1 MDSML
6 EEFISK
12 QTKEINEL
20 KDGKPDVSKST
31 DCSKEDLVVKL
42 NLIEQYYPGRFGL
55 NDIHEMSPGDMIVK
69 YSNIIAIIR
78 KEECGYKYTY
88 EELEIASRG
97 ILLHWND
104 KPPYREIIKEIA
116 PLAYHEY
123 IDTMFIDNNVIYPT
137 NIILRNSKNILDFLS
152 KVLVLSLDN
161 PEITSELEKQIRT
174 ALSSIILFV

>member
-6 EEFISK
+6 EEFINK
-12 QTKEINEL
+12 HTKEINEL

-69 YSNIIAIIR
+69 YSNIISIIR
-78 KEECGYKYTY
+78 KEECGYEYTY

-104 KPPYREIIKEIA
+104 KPPYKEIIKEIV

-123 IDTMFIDNNVIYPT
+123 SMFMDNNFVPT
-137 NIILRNSKNILDFLS
+137 NNKQIGHILDFLS
-152 KVLVLSLDN
+152 KALVLSLNN

-174 ALSSIILFV
+174 ALSSIMFWF